1 IKKLESAEA
10 SKFEEDVR
18 AMSKAGYD
26 LIVTTYGYMTDA
38 TKLVSKE
45 YPDTKYA
52 AIFQTINDGSDK
64 YENVWDTEFHG
75 EGAFYLG
82 GYIAGKLTKANHV

>member
-1 IKKLESAEA
+1 
-10 SKFEEDVR
+10 
-18 AMSKAGYD
+18 MN

-52 AIFQTINDGSDK
+52 AIFQTINDR
-64 YENVWDTEFHG
+64 
-75 EGAFYLG
+75 A
-82 GYIAGKLTKANHV
+82 